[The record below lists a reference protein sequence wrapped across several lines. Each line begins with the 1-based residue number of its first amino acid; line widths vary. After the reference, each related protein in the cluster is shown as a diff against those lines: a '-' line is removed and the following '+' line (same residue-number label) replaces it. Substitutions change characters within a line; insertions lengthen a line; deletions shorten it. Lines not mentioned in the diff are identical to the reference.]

1 MQESPVGAPGP
12 VLQRRAGHCTRHALP
27 QGAGPGAPRGVGV
40 SPKEHRKI
48 DPSVAPA
55 WLLKGRGWVS
65 LTSGSIVGTSECE
78 MNE

>member
-1 MQESPVGAPGP
+1 MVAFVVTSVDVIVDFPFTSPFNILSGY
-12 VLQRRAGHCTRHALP
+12 RTKHCTHSARAKGTSFL
-27 QGAGPGAPRGVGV
+27 
-40 SPKEHRKI
+40 